1 MIHKTLSLYYL
12 HHFSS
17 TSCCFPSGITLKIV
31 AFQVAASWLCCC
43 VHSRKKKKTTTT
55 TTGSTCFSN
64 LLSRHFP
71 PYFIACSNVSRAGYN
86 RSFSND
92 VTGAIFLYKT
102 MDRRL
107 CLCTNKILWE
117 MNSFHMLKPSFIPSN
132 LQSCWPRDWKRST
145 YCSNASGYIWF

>member
-1 MIHKTLSLYYL
+1 MIVL
-12 HHFSS
+12 
-17 TSCCFPSGITLKIV
+17 
-31 AFQVAASWLCCC
+31 LC
-43 VHSRKKKKTTTT
+43 SFTEKKKTTTT
-55 TTGSTCFSN
+55 TTGSTCFSS

-71 PYFIACSNVSRAGYN
+71 PYFITCSNVSRAGYN

-92 VTGAIFLYKT
+92 VTGAICLYKT

-132 LQSCWPRDWKRST
+132 LQSCWPRDWKRSIRIAQMHRHT
-145 YCSNASGYIWF
+145 FDFSQESTNGSACLVEWKSRNITMAQIPWCLGQSEL